1 MAANGSGSVGGSA
14 GAGGA
19 PVGRDWVIRVVA
31 VGAVAGFFSAMFGV
45 GGGIVIVPLLI
56 AWLAFDAKIATAT
69 SLASI
74 LLTATAGA
82 VTHGGLGNVDLAVA
96 ALIGIP
102 AVGGVWLGNELKR
115 RLSTRALTLAFATV
129 LVAVAVGMAATA

>member
-1 MAANGSGSVGGSA
+1 MAANGSGSAGLPA
-14 GAGGA
+14 GAGGI
-19 PVGRDWVIRVVA
+19 PTGRDWVVRVIA
-31 VGAVAGFFSAMFGV
+31 VGAVAGFFSALFGV

-82 VTHGGLGNVDLAVA
+82 ITHGGLGNVDLAVA

-102 AVGGVWLGNELKR
+102 AVAGVWLGNALKR
-115 RLSTRALTLAFATV
+115 RLSTRALTLAFAGV

>member
-1 MAANGSGSVGGSA
+1 MGVAEIIAVIGLGVAA
-14 GAGGA
+14 GAL
-19 PVGRDWVIRVVA
+19 
-31 VGAVAGFFSAMFGV
+31 AGLFGV

-82 VTHGGLGNVDLAVA
+82 ITHGGLGNVDLAVA

-102 AVGGVWLGNELKR
+102 AVAGVWLGNALKR
-115 RLSTRALTLAFATV
+115 RLSTRALTLAFAGV
-129 LVAVAVGMAATA
+129 LVAVAVGMVATA